1 MASRIQD
8 LSREVREVARMS
20 GRYQSGMRD
29 AVDAS
34 TRLSA
39 TLPGQPSA
47 ADAKIAS
54 ALREARRHAIA
65 AGQALDSFAEEAD
78 TFAARLADGTGRHPV
93 LGGLKTGV
101 LVGEILA
108 VGLVKSLTG
117 AAAPFAEIGSTTAE
131 PIGGSSQRTGVERAA
146 LHTAAAVNE
155 ALDAV
160 KESKDRADEISAATS
175 VNREQ
180 TTSLIVDPISVF
192 HPTPRSDP

>member
-54 ALREARRHAIA
+54 ADR
-65 AGQALDSFAEEAD
+65 
-78 TFAARLADGTGRHPV
+78 
-93 LGGLKTGV
+93 
-101 LVGEILA
+101 
-108 VGLVKSLTG
+108 KS
-117 AAAPFAEIGSTTAE
+117 
-131 PIGGSSQRTGVERAA
+131 V
-146 LHTAAAVNE
+146 V
-155 ALDAV
+155 
-160 KESKDRADEISAATS
+160 
-175 VNREQ
+175 
-180 TTSLIVDPISVF
+180 
-192 HPTPRSDP
+192 